1 MASRYDRDYVSL
13 MSNHIEKQNVIGE
26 RPLYYQNNIKL
37 HLHQYSIPVP
47 DLRILKSDRAH
58 NLSSMSTAGS
68 YIEDFLHCKKL
79 RLP

>member
-1 MASRYDRDYVSL
+1 MKGTMYLDISIWIYAL
-13 MSNHIEKQNVIGE
+13 NVIGE

-68 YIEDFLHCKKL
+68 YIEDFLYCKKL